1 MIEVESLSGITT
13 VQGARA
19 ESRWR
24 QGRSA
29 ALAVPEKHGKA
40 TVHRFQIADIT
51 DIAAIADMDP
61 PTTDS
66 KANSARVVPGANF
79 PCTLV

>member
-24 QGRSA
+24 QGKSA
-29 ALAVPEKHGKA
+29 GPAVPEGHGKA
-40 TVHRFQIADIT
+40 TVHRFQIADIADT
-51 DIAAIADMDP
+51 ADMDP

-79 PCTLV
+79 PGTLV